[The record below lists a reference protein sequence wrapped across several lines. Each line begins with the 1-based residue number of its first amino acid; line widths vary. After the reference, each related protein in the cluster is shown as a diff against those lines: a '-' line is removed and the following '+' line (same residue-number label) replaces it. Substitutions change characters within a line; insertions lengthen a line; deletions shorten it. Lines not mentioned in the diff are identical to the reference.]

1 MLPPRS
7 GLRRIDSTDVVGF
20 TTLVLMDS
28 PLTRSQLVRWRTA
41 VFAIFLASGL
51 SIATWAARVPD
62 IKDEI
67 GVDNAQLGLML
78 LAGGIAS
85 ILGVTASSV
94 LLARFGARRGMLGS
108 MILFGVGVAIIGVGA
123 SVVAS
128 PVLVTVGLLLWGFGN
143 GAVDVMM
150 NVEGAAIEK
159 QSDRTILPLFHAF
172 FSFGTVIGAGLG
184 VAAIALGMNV
194 VVHLCIMAAII
205 VVIAFVSIANVPA
218 RESTLDTSDETEKL
232 GLRERLSI
240 TLSAWREPRTY
251 ALGVIMLGMAF
262 AEGGANDWLALGVV
276 EGHGADPALG
286 AAGLAVFSVSMTVV
300 RMFGG
305 PLVDRFGRV
314 ATLRVLAVTATIGL
328 LLFIL
333 APTIPLVFV
342 GAALWGA
349 GVSLGFPL
357 GMSAAADD
365 PARAAAR
372 VSATA
377 TIGYIAFLAGPPLL
391 GLISEHI
398 GLLNTLYILV
408 ALIVA
413 SGIASPAARPIAGS
427 TVGAGHPHQ
436 RSDRTG

>member
-1 MLPPRS
+1 
-7 GLRRIDSTDVVGF
+7 
-20 TTLVLMDS
+20 VLMDS
-28 PLTRSQLVRWRTA
+28 VLTRSQLVRWRTA

-94 LLARFGARRGMLGS
+94 ILARFGARRGMLGS
-108 MILFGVGVAIIGVGA
+108 MILFGIGVAIIGVGA
-123 SVVAS
+123 SVVSS
-128 PVLVTVGLLLWGFGN
+128 PVVVTVGLLLWGFGN

-159 QSDRTILPLFHAF
+159 QSGKTILPLFHAF

-194 VVHLCIMAAII
+194 VVHLCIIAAVI
-205 VVIAFVSIANVPA
+205 VVIAFASIANVPA

-314 ATLRVLAVTATIGL
+314 ATLRVLAVTATVGL

-391 GLISEHI
+391 GLISEQI

-436 RSDRTG
+436 RTDHTG